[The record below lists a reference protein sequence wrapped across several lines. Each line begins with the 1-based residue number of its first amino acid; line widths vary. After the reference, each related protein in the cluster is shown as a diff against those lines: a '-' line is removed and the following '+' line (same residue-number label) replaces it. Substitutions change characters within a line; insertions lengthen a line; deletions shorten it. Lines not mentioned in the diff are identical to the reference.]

1 MWIGN
6 HLIISKHYIY
16 VLETK
21 NSIIHPSLDV
31 INPLPLMAPCF
42 RLKTGQPLGKRPAGA
57 PPTPPGIF
65 NNFPDFN
72 RILRFRVEKNTQ
84 WNRWAEDE
92 WTGISTFLG
101 MILETFETHG
111 RKQYS
116 KFEIRWDPLWK
127 TSYLQYQTFL
137 EEWPSISIFP
147 TRQRSSVALGI
158 LDQEMGSLRTLGLP
172 RCNHRAT
179 AKYELPNSSN
189 LECWKWHSK
198 VTLFKVKVMKV
209 TPFQWE

>member
-31 INPLPLMAPCF
+31 INPLPLMAPWG
-42 RLKTGQPLGKRPAGA
+42 RLKTGPTPGQTARRS

-72 RILRFRVEKNTQ
+72 RILRFPRGKKKLNGIDELKMNGQVLVLFLEWSLKHLKHMEEK
-84 WNRWAEDE
+84 
-92 WTGISTFLG
+92 
-101 MILETFETHG
+101 
-111 RKQYS
+111 KYS
-116 KFEIRWDPLWK
+116 KFEIGWDPLWK
-127 TSYLQYQTFL
+127 TSCLQYQSFL

-147 TRQRSSVALGI
+147 TRQRSSVPSASSTRRWVHSALWACHDVTI
-158 LDQEMGSLRTLGLP
+158 VQLQNVSFQ
-172 RCNHRAT
+172 T
-179 AKYELPNSSN
+179 AQ
-189 LECWKWHSK
+189 
-198 VTLFKVKVMKV
+198 T
-209 TPFQWE
+209 